1 MPVSLHIIFNLKKP
15 PLCKQSIQSYKI
27 SLFVIAAFLFLSQN
41 LHSAP
46 VKISCDNAK
55 YASKKLVFYGY
66 SDPVSQNTIPV
77 FTLET
82 DKSGKASATVD
93 VQNTQFVF
101 CDFGIYRGLIL
112 LEPGQT
118 VKIQLPP
125 VREKTFADEKNPYF
139 EPVKFWFAT
148 ENKTQLNNQV
158 SAFSAKLGQL
168 SDKYFD
174 QLYFRQ
180 LKTYF
185 DSVRIQLDK
194 EFGNVKNETFANHKT
209 LSLKLVEVEAFRQKP
224 EDYSMVFNGVKTH
237 FWFHPAFTDLFGK
250 TFSGLLSF
258 DSKSVKGAELK
269 KAVNQGNIQF
279 LADHLKTKYKLTGEA
294 ADLALLKMLHDA
306 WYSGDF
312 SKTSIQQMLKATRFS
327 GHQNPVIRETAENIS
342 AKISFLQTG
351 STAPVICLKN
361 MEGTKSCTNTT
372 KGKYKYI
379 LFADT
384 EMAVSREH
392 LKYLTAI
399 QQKYPKSLEIFIILR
414 KTEPASI
421 RKFFTENEIQA
432 VKLIDEKEEFATI
445 YKIRSFPQ
453 CFLLDENHKVKLAPA
468 KAPLDGFEQQFGA
481 LLQND
486 RIENLRKQGK

>member
-1 MPVSLHIIFNLKKP
+1 MQDFKLTSSIISEFQHLKNFRKTF
-15 PLCKQSIQSYKI
+15 LATSI
-27 SLFVIAAFLFLSQN
+27 FLFLSVY
-41 LHSAP
+41 LRAAP
-46 VKISCDNAK
+46 VTIICDSPK
-55 YASKKLVFYGY
+55 YASKKLVFYNY
-66 SDPVSQNTIPV
+66 SDPVSQTTNPV

-82 DKSGKASATVD
+82 DKTGKASVTID

-101 CDFGIYRGLIL
+101 CDFGIYRGLLL

-118 VKIQLPP
+118 LKIQLPP
-125 VREKTFADEKNPYF
+125 VREKTFADAKNPYF

-180 LKTYF
+180 LKTYL
-185 DSVRIQLDK
+185 DSVRIQMDK
-194 EFGNVKNETFANHKT
+194 NLGNVKNETFVLHKT
-209 LSLKLVEVEAFRQKP
+209 FSLKLVEVEAFRLKP
-224 EDYSMVFNGVKTH
+224 ADYAAVFNGVKTN
-237 FWFHPAFTDLFGK
+237 FWFHPAFTDLFNK

-258 DSKSVKGAELK
+258 DAKSVKGTDLK
-269 KAVNQGNIQF
+269 KAVNQGDIKF
-279 LADHLKTKYKLTGEA
+279 LAAHLKTKYKLSGDVV
-294 ADLALLKMLHDA
+294 DLALLKMLHDA

-312 SKTSIQQMLKATRFS
+312 SKTAIQQMLKATRFT
-327 GHQNPVIRETAENIS
+327 GHQNMVIRETAKNIS
-342 AKISFLQTG
+342 EKISFLQTD
-351 STAPVICLKN
+351 STAPSICLKN
-361 MEGTKSCTNTT
+361 MDGQKTCTNST

-379 LFADT
+379 IFADS

-392 LKYLTAI
+392 MKYLTAI

-432 VKLIDEKEEFATI
+432 VKLIDENEEFATL

-453 CFLLDENHKVKLAPA
+453 CFLLDENHKVKLSPA

-481 LLQND
+481 LLHNE
-486 RIENLRKQGK
+486 RIENMRKQGK

>member
-1 MPVSLHIIFNLKKP
+1 MPVSLHIIFKLKKL

-27 SLFVIAAFLFLSQN
+27 SLFVIAAFLFISQN
-41 LHSAP
+41 LNSAP
-46 VKISCDNAK
+46 VKISCDNPK

-66 SDPVSQNTIPV
+66 SDPVSQKTSPV

-82 DKSGKASATVD
+82 DKTGKASGAVD
-93 VQNTQFVF
+93 MQNTQFVF
-101 CDFGIYRGLIL
+101 CDFGIYRGLLL

-118 VKIQLPP
+118 LKIQLPP

-168 SDKYFD
+168 TDKYFD

-180 LKTYF
+180 LKPYL
-185 DSVRIQLDK
+185 DSVRIQMDK
-194 EFGNVKNETFANHKT
+194 DFGNVKNETFVLHKT
-209 LSLKLVEVEAFRQKP
+209 FSLKLVEVEAFRKRP
-224 EDYSMVFNGVKTH
+224 EDYAIIFNGVKPH
-237 FWFHPAFTDLFGK
+237 FWFHPVFTDLFGK

-258 DSKSVKGAELK
+258 DAKSVKGAELK
-269 KAVNQGNIQF
+269 KAVNQGNLQF
-279 LADHLKTKYKLTGEA
+279 LADHLKTKYKLAGDVV
-294 ADLALLKMLHDA
+294 DLALLKMLHDG

-312 SKTSIQQMLKATRFS
+312 SKTAIQQMIKSTRFS
-327 GHQNPVIRETAENIS
+327 GHQNPVIRETARNIS
-342 AKISFLQTG
+342 EKIAFLQAG
-351 STAPVICLKN
+351 GVAPPICLKN
-361 MEGTKSCTNTT
+361 MEGTKTCTSTT
-372 KGKYKYI
+372 KEKYKYI
-379 LFADT
+379 IFADT

-414 KTEPASI
+414 KTEPASF

-432 VKLIDEKEEFATI
+432 VKLIDEKEEFATL

-453 CFLLDENHKVKLAPA
+453 CFLFDENHKVKLAPA

>member
-1 MPVSLHIIFNLKKP
+1 MSVSFHTIFNSKSWSTREKSA
-15 PLCKQSIQSYKI
+15 QSFKI
-27 SLFVIAAFLFLSQN
+27 SLFVVAAFLFLSQN

-46 VKISCDNAK
+46 VKISCDNPK
-55 YASKKLVFYGY
+55 YVSKKLVFYGY
-66 SDPVSQNTIPV
+66 SDPVSQKTGPV

-82 DKSGKASATVD
+82 DKTGKASGAVD

-101 CDFGIYRGLIL
+101 CDFGIYRGLLL

-118 VKIQLPP
+118 LKIQLPP

-180 LKTYF
+180 LKPYL
-185 DSVRIQLDK
+185 DSVRIQMDK
-194 EFGNVKNETFANHKT
+194 DFGNVKNETFVLHKT
-209 LSLKLVEVEAFRQKP
+209 FSLKLVEVEAFRLKP
-224 EDYSMVFNGVKTH
+224 ADYATVFNGVKTH

-258 DSKSVKGAELK
+258 DSKSVKGADLK

-279 LADHLKTKYKLTGEA
+279 LVAHLKTKYKLTGDVL
-294 ADLALLKMLHDA
+294 DLALLKILHDA

-312 SKTSIQQMLKATRFS
+312 SKTSIQQMLKATRFT
-327 GHQNPVIRETAENIS
+327 GHQNTVIRETAENIS
-342 AKISFLQTG
+342 EKISFLQTS
-351 STAPVICLKN
+351 STAPPICLKN
-361 MEGTKSCTNTT
+361 MEGTKTCTNST

-384 EMAVSREH
+384 EVAVSREH
-392 LKYLTAI
+392 LKYLTSIA
-399 QQKYPKSLEIFIILR
+399 QKYPKNLEIFIVLR
-414 KTEPASI
+414 KTDAASLK
-421 RKFFTENEIQA
+421 KFFTENEVHA
-432 VKLIDEKEEFATI
+432 VKLIDENEEFATI

-453 CFLLDENHKVKLAPA
+453 CFLLDENHKVKIAPA
-468 KAPLDGFEQQFGA
+468 KAPLDGFEQQFGV
-481 LLQND
+481 LLQNE